1 MTKYITR
8 TVESYTYNFGVIQ
21 GTSIIHAGEFDS
33 DKKLGEREIKKRA
46 KECGKTAICY
56 RVDTHNNFYRMP
68 MEFFLAHAEKVN
80 KEEGEQ

>member
-8 TVESYTYNFGVIQ
+8 TVESYTYNFGVIR
-21 GTSIIHAGEFDS
+21 GTSIIHVGEFDS

-46 KECGKTAICY
+46 KECGKNAICY
-56 RVDTHNNFYRMP
+56 RVDTHDNFYRMP
-68 MEFFLAHAEKVN
+68 TEFFLAHAEKVN